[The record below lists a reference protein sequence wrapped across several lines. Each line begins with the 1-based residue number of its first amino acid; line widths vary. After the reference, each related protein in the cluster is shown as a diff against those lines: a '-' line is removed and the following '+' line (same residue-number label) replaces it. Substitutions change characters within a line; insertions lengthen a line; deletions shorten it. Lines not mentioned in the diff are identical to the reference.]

1 MCLRTLTSHQPNVE
15 PKNNVRTKHVTKYVT
30 NHWHTKKPAVAREL
44 NANTQRQQS
53 TMKSIVRRHPS
64 SSLESS
70 FASSRSRRDPCF
82 HCITQQHDKHGEQ
95 TVLHP
100 RNEGFTPSTWGPR
113 RACLGADPW
122 SASKHALLL
131 RLQPFFL
138 GSADGSSAVKYRPHF
153 KQNPVNLNYSLSENT
168 TI

>member
-1 MCLRTLTSHQPNVE
+1 VTSCRRHTYEYTNSTFTTKLDISETKKFPYVIFENSLTSHQPMLKKKQRAYETRHENTSRVE
-15 PKNNVRTKHVTKYVT
+15 PRNDVRHELNQETTCVRNTSRIIGT
-30 NHWHTKKPAVAREL
+30 RKKPAVAREL

-70 FASSRSRRDPCF
+70 FASSRSRRDPCL

-100 RNEGFTPSTWGPR
+100 RNEGFTPST
-113 RACLGADPW
+113 
-122 SASKHALLL
+122 
-131 RLQPFFL
+131 
-138 GSADGSSAVKYRPHF
+138 
-153 KQNPVNLNYSLSENT
+153 
-168 TI
+168 